1 MWVPKPYPLIR
12 FKVNRNMFLG
22 GHLLD
27 SLVNGGTFKAALAL
41 CGETGV
47 EPLSGTSALHACPLA
62 SVPG

>member
-27 SLVNGGTFKAALAL
+27 SLVNGGTFKAALA
-41 CGETGV
+41 V
-47 EPLSGTSALHACPLA
+47 W
-62 SVPG
+62 